1 MGCRHE
7 EDQGSRPTQISPASG
22 GHGRTRVF
30 EGSAARRSEKWWR
43 PYGGFSSTS
52 QWLSAIHHVELL
64 TIVPLQATNS
74 LESAV
79 TKLLESANLK
89 DNQIAQAEKD
99 ALEGQD
105 VSVEEIA
112 ARRAELRRQRE
123 LLFREESRRKRIA
136 KIKSKTYRKLA
147 RKRADKAEGE
157 IDLDDLRALDPQRA
171 EEEQEKME
179 TARARERATLKHSAK
194 GGRWAQGQH
203 GAGEIEGK
211 RQELEHMLAQGERL
225 RRKVQG
231 NASEGSDSEI
241 DSEEDFGGDE
251 DTRARAFDELAS
263 LRLKQAE
270 LDDAVASSKPS
281 GIFAMKFM
289 QDAARREK
297 VSVDEEERELRR
309 QLESY
314 EDAGIESGGE
324 SDESDSG
331 NVARIG
337 GRLMLTGTGLSSQVS
352 HAVCHQSK
360 RKSVLMKGPITA
372 FSTENRG

>member
-1 MGCRHE
+1 M
-7 EDQGSRPTQISPASG
+7 SRTNIHRCDRRADL
-22 GHGRTRVF
+22 RTL
-30 EGSAARRSEKWWR
+30 
-43 PYGGFSSTS
+43 Y
-52 QWLSAIHHVELL
+52 
-64 TIVPLQATNS
+64 QATNA

-105 VSVEEIA
+105 ISVEEIA

-157 IDLDDLRALDPQRA
+157 IDLDDLRALDPRKA

-231 NASEGSDSEI
+231 NTSDGSDS
-241 DSEEDFGGDE
+241 DSGSEEEPGDE
-251 DTRARAFDELAS
+251 EDVRTRAFDELAS
-263 LRLKQAE
+263 LRDKQAALE
-270 LDDAVASSKPS
+270 DAVTTSKPS

-297 VSVDEEERELRR
+297 VSVDEEERELRK
-309 QLESY
+309 QLEDY
-314 EDAGIESGGE
+314 DDAGIESGSE
-324 SDESDSG
+324 SDNSDTV
-331 NVARIG
+331 NFARVG
-337 GRLMLTGTGLSSQVS
+337 GRLVLSGTGMASQVS
-352 HAVCHQSK
+352 PANVPAICMT
-360 RKSVLMKGPITA
+360 RLY
-372 FSTENRG
+372 

>member
-1 MGCRHE
+1 M
-7 EDQGSRPTQISPASG
+7 
-22 GHGRTRVF
+22 
-30 EGSAARRSEKWWR
+30 
-43 PYGGFSSTS
+43 
-52 QWLSAIHHVELL
+52 
-64 TIVPLQATNS
+64 
-74 LESAV
+74 ESAV
-79 TKLLESANLK
+79 TRLLESANLK

-123 LLFREESRRKRIA
+123 LLFREESRRKRVA

-157 IDLDDLRALDPQRA
+157 IDLDDLRALDPKRA

-231 NASEGSDSEI
+231 HASDGSGSESG
-241 DSEEDFGGDE
+241 SEEELGDNE
-251 DTRARAFDELAS
+251 DVRARAFDELAS
-263 LRLKQAE
+263 LRTKQAE
-270 LDDAVASSKPS
+270 LDDAVANSKPS

-297 VSVDEEERELRR
+297 ISVDEDERELRK
-309 QLESY
+309 QLEEY
-314 EDAGIESGGE
+314 EDAGIESGSE
-324 SDESDSG
+324 SGGSDTE
-331 NVARIG
+331 NVTRVG
-337 GRLMLTGTGLSSQVS
+337 GRLVLSGTGMTSQVS
-352 HAVCHQSK
+352 IRHPS
-360 RKSVLMKGPITA
+360 R
-372 FSTENRG
+372 RR